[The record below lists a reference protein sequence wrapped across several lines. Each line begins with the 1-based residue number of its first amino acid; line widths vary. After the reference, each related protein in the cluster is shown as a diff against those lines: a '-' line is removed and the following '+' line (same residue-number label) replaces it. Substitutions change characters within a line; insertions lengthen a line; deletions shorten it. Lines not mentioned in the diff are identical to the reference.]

1 MSSNEDGSLDT
12 DAQAI
17 LRAKLLREISD
28 VELNYDSAVKLM
40 GAELELAYAQIR
52 ALQLRIQD
60 LEDEKATRHLT
71 GEYHS
76 ALFTTSY
83 SCQRKGGSGSTTLS
97 DPLAQTSTMHM
108 AGNDMTVSNN
118 LSHD

>member
-12 DAQAI
+12 DAQES

-71 GEYHS
+71 GECCS
-76 ALFTTSY
+76 ALFTASY
-83 SCQRKGGSGSTTLS
+83 SR
-97 DPLAQTSTMHM
+97 
-108 AGNDMTVSNN
+108 
-118 LSHD
+118 